1 VENRYCRNCGHELGM
16 EDRFCPNC
24 GQPAHETAHVPTPDA
39 DVEVPPQGGQPS
51 VGPAPQQAETPPQQ
65 QGSWVGRGIG
75 GGFGASIGWTLGS
88 CLVIVVV
95 CLLLFAGCAALIAIG
110 SSS

>member
-1 VENRYCRNCGHELGM
+1 MENRYCRNCGHELGT

-24 GQPAHETAHVPTPDA
+24 GQPAHQSAHVPTPEA
-39 DVEVPPQGGQPS
+39 DVQVPPPDGPS
-51 VGPAPQQAETPPQQ
+51 AAGSGSERTSAPPQQ
-65 QGSWVGRGIG
+65 QGSWVGRGFG
-75 GGFGASIGWTLGS
+75 GGFGASIGWTLGT

>member
-1 VENRYCRNCGHELGM
+1 MENRYCRNCGHELGM

-24 GQPAHETAHVPTPDA
+24 GQPAHETAHVPTPEA
-39 DVEVPPQGGQPS
+39 DVGIPPPGGPS
-51 VGPAPQQAETPPQQ
+51 ASGSASHQAPPQQ
-65 QGSWVGRGIG
+65 QSSWVGRGSG

-95 CLLLFAGCAALIAIG
+95 CLLLFAGCAAIIAIG
-110 SSS
+110 ANA

>member
-1 VENRYCRNCGHELGM
+1 VENRYCRNCGHELGI

-24 GQPAHETAHVPTPDA
+24 GQPAHEAAHVPTPDA
-39 DVEVPPQGGQPS
+39 DVGVPPPS
-51 VGPAPQQAETPPQQ
+51 GPSAVGSASQQAETPPQQ
-65 QGSWVGRGIG
+65 QGTWVGRGFG

-95 CLLLFAGCAALIAIG
+95 CLLLFAGCAVLFAIG
-110 SSS
+110 SSP